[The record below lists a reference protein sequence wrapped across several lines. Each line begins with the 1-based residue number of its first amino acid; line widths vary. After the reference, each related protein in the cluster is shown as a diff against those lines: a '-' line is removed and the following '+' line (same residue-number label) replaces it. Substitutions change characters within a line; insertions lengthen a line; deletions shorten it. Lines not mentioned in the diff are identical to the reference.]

1 LGGTMVPLA
10 QLIKQTLQVQANDIQ
25 RSASM
30 NDTQKTIQ
38 AALEKRFSSTSG
50 VELDQ
55 ELSDMNQ
62 LQNIYTANARVLSA
76 VKDMFDVLMRI

>member
-1 LGGTMVPLA
+1 MVPLA

-38 AALEKRFSSTSG
+38 AAIEKRFSSTSG

-55 ELSDMNQ
+55 ELSDMTQ